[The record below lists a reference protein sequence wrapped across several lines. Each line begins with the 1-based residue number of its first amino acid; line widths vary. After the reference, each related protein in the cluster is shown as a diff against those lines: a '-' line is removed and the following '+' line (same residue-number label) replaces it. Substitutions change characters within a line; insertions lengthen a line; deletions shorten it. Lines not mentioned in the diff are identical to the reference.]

1 MGCGREMVT
10 ALSRF
15 LTYNSG
21 KNHSEAISMK
31 KFPSVRRWLSVGM
44 LSAMLGT
51 AMPPAAQAQRPIY
64 LRDLECV
71 TVWQGYTNIFT
82 SGADISIGRELYT
95 SFMSTGPV
103 GITCRLPGGPGTV
116 EIQYGVPDR
125 SSKPPAIIQVYVDGS
140 EVARQEGESGKIN
153 TLLVDVSNGQ
163 SLAIDI
169 NCSRQENCRDHQR
182 YHFFKFHLNPGAS
195 SPGSR

>member
-31 KFPSVRRWLSVGM
+31 KFPSVRRWLSMGM

-51 AMPPAAQAQRPIY
+51 AMPPAAQAQRPIFIF
-64 LRDLECV
+64 DLSCV
-71 TVWQGYTNIFT
+71 FVRGSSSLGDGQ
-82 SGADISIGRELYT
+82 DISIGRELYT
-95 SFMSTGPV
+95 SIFYKSPF
-103 GITCRLPGGPGTV
+103 GITCRLPGGPGTL
-116 EIQYGVPDR
+116 EIQYGVPDT
-125 SSKPPAIIQVYVDGS
+125 SKQPPALIQVYVDGS
-140 EVARQEGESGKIN
+140 EVARHEGEQGKIS
-153 TLLVDVSNGQ
+153 TFLVDVSNGR
-163 SLAIDI
+163 SLAIDV
-169 NCSRQENCRDHQR
+169 NCSRKENCGR

-195 SPGSR
+195 SPGS

>member
-1 MGCGREMVT
+1 
-10 ALSRF
+10 
-15 LTYNSG
+15 
-21 KNHSEAISMK
+21 MK
-31 KFPSVRRWLSVGM
+31 KFPSVRRWLSMGM

-51 AMPPAAQAQRPIY
+51 AMPPAAQAQRPIFIF
-64 LRDLECV
+64 DLSCV
-71 TVWQGYTNIFT
+71 YVWGSSYGRS

-95 SFMSTGPV
+95 SIMSAYPF

-116 EIQYGVPDR
+116 EIQYGVPDT
-125 SSKPPAIIQVYVDGS
+125 SSAPPALIQVYVDGS
-140 EVARQEGESGKIN
+140 EVARQEGEQGKVS
-153 TLLVDVSNGQ
+153 TFLVDVSNGR

-169 NCSRQENCRDHQR
+169 KCSRKENCSA

>member
-1 MGCGREMVT
+1 
-10 ALSRF
+10 
-15 LTYNSG
+15 
-21 KNHSEAISMK
+21 MK
-31 KFPSVRRWLSVGM
+31 KFPSVRRWLSMGM

-64 LRDLECV
+64 LLDLECV
-71 TVWQGYTNIFT
+71 TVWRSSWALS

-95 SFMSTGPV
+95 SIMRTTPV

-116 EIQYGVPDR
+116 EIQYGVPDTSR
-125 SSKPPAIIQVYVDGS
+125 LPPALIQVYVDGS
-140 EVARQEGESGKIN
+140 EVARQEGEQGKIS
-153 TLLVDVSNGQ
+153 TLLVDVSNGR

-169 NCSRQENCRDHQR
+169 NCSRKENCGSYA
-182 YHFFKFHLNPGAS
+182 YHFLRFHLNPGAS